1 MLIRPLDID
10 DFEQL
15 GGLMQQ
21 LNPDDPAFDDSNF
34 FVFEQILADPHFI
47 VLVAEQNETLIA
59 SLYLNIIPNLTRG
72 GRPYALVENVI
83 VDKDYRRKGIG
94 EALME
99 KAIELAW
106 EVDCYKLMLMTGRK
120 GQEVHAFYKKLGFNA
135 ESKQAY
141 ILRADDS
148 PPGNT

>member
-1 MLIRPLDID
+1 MLIRPVEAD

-15 GGLMQQ
+15 GKLMQQ
-21 LNPDDPAFDDSNF
+21 LNPNDPAFDHRNF
-34 FVFEQILADPHFI
+34 QVFQEILADPHFI
-47 VLVAEQNETLIA
+47 VLVVEQDDRLIG

-83 VDKDYRRKGIG
+83 VDQSHRRQGIG

-99 KAIELAW
+99 KAIKLAW
-106 EVDCYKLMLMTGRK
+106 EIDCYKLMLLTGRK
-120 GQEVHAFYKKLGFNA
+120 GQEVHAFYNKLGFSA
-135 ESKQAY
+135 DAKQAY
-141 ILRADDS
+141 ILRSDDS